1 VRVITGPL
9 EGMEGIVEQRSDGNY
24 VVFNIESINKS
35 IKVKLSVEEV
45 TKVISESGTDEKKID
60 R

>member
-1 VRVITGPL
+1 
-9 EGMEGIVEQRSDGNY
+9 MEGIVEHRSDGNY

-35 IKVKLSVEEV
+35 IKVKLSAEEV
-45 TKVISESGTDEKKID
+45 IKVVSESGTDEKKID